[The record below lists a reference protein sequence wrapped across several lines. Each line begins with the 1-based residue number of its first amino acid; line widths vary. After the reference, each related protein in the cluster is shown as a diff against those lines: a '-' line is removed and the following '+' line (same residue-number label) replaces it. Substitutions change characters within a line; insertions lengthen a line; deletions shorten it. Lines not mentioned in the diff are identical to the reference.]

1 MTKGE
6 QRKIT
11 LTRAFII
18 MVKSL
23 TLTDIVRGIVL
34 TAVIVV
40 FAFFFTKL
48 SAKDIKEEKS
58 VNIANVEQEIVLK
71 ENAVNTVK
79 EMASNVENT
88 VEEVSEQEKMQIQQ
102 LKVQQEQT
110 PKYSEYE
117 KMALAKIIYAE
128 AGGVYS
134 EKCKKQAAEAG
145 ITSDIW
151 QQLVGYVVM
160 NRLDSKYYPDTI
172 EGVLKNGYAQES
184 IDKFYAGYY
193 DENSVRNA
201 EIVLENYYNVTIPVP
216 RNLVYQAEFKQGTI
230 YLHVGNTYFGLDAN
244 LEE

>member
-102 LKVQQEQT
+102 LKVQQEPRRQ
-110 PKYSEYE
+110 
-117 KMALAKIIYAE
+117 
-128 AGGVYS
+128 
-134 EKCKKQAAEAG
+134 QA
-145 ITSDIW
+145 
-151 QQLVGYVVM
+151 Q
-160 NRLDSKYYPDTI
+160 
-172 EGVLKNGYAQES
+172 
-184 IDKFYAGYY
+184 
-193 DENSVRNA
+193 
-201 EIVLENYYNVTIPVP
+201 
-216 RNLVYQAEFKQGTI
+216 
-230 YLHVGNTYFGLDAN
+230 
-244 LEE
+244 